1 MSFSPRKRRV
11 RSLSSRSMRHIDM
24 TVDNTEGSVVRLLQA
39 FFGVSKGFYSI
50 KKTEDGITNTV
61 LHCRRQARAELS
73 PHPDDLLIRVYG
85 ELTEN
90 IIDRDRELEHH
101 TMLSEA
107 DLAAPV
113 YGSFTNGYV
122 YGYIDGLSCTPATM
136 AQHATLIAK
145 QLAVFHKAV
154 PVLDAAP
161 TCFASIRRWLELWPE
176 TMADEARQQLF
187 ATINKEHVLA
197 WLQTFEAQH
206 SEADQLAFCHND
218 LLCGNIVYNPDDDAV
233 AFIDYEYSD
242 ANPAAFD
249 IANHFNEHCGVAEVD
264 FSAYPDGTF
273 RRDFVSTYLSQKLDE
288 EPTAEAIE
296 TLLERVEFY
305 RKVSHLFWGVWAVL
319 QAVYSSI
326 EFDYVKYAKRR
337 LDELTRLDATS

>member
-1 MSFSPRKRRV
+1 MASPTRSFTAVVKRV
-11 RSLSSRSMRHIDM
+11 LSSAHTLTTCLSGYTASSRRYNCTSLCQPTLATMQAYHRPTCIDACMLRASDECCFSRSDRFPW
-24 TVDNTEGSVVRLLQA
+24 Q
-39 FFGVSKGFYSI
+39 
-50 KKTEDGITNTV
+50 
-61 LHCRRQARAELS
+61 
-73 PHPDDLLIRVYG
+73 
-85 ELTEN
+85 N